1 MDHQGTPV
9 MAESLQTPRFEP
21 TPEPRAPERAAEPAS
36 ERMPEPAP
44 APVYSAPPPMP
55 APAPAAPAVDVERAL
70 KDSGLVQVQTRAD
83 VKAELP
89 PEPEFRPAK
98 RERRP
103 PPTDLSTAMQ
113 QVETGK

>member
-1 MDHQGTPV
+1 
-9 MAESLQTPRFEP
+9 MAEAVQTPRFEP
-21 TPEPRAPERAAEPAS
+21 TPEPRAPERVAEPAPAP

-44 APVYSAPPPMP
+44 APVYSAP
-55 APAPAAPAVDVERAL
+55 APAPAAPVVDVERVL

-83 VKAELP
+83 VKADLP

-103 PPTDLSTAMQ
+103 PPTDLSTPMQ